1 MFRKNFK
8 DHGFESHDEQEFLK
22 FRKVGYV
29 DVSYPSNYD
38 LFKNFTMDG
47 GTGWLIGKYPGAEI
61 IASDYQSD
69 TWR

>member
-8 DHGFESHDEQEFLK
+8 GRGFESHDEHDFLK
-22 FRKVGYV
+22 FKIVGYV

-61 IASDYQSD
+61 IASDYHSD